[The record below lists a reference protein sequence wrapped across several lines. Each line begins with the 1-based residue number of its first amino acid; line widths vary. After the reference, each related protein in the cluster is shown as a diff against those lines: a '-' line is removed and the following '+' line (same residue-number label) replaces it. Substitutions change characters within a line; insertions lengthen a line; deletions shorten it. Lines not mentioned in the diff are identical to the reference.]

1 MTAAFTTALLLLTTL
16 VHANATPKKA
26 TKATPVSNVYN
37 TRGIDTTANDD
48 PLAKW
53 NTAIKGFDTK
63 TIKAGTSVGK
73 IVRTGIKGL
82 GTLLPF
88 IVNDGPSVDGIKNK
102 DVKCAGSIIAQAVSG
117 FQSVDY
123 SVKYMVQIINFTDE
137 PLQLV
142 REEVHSGS
150 MHTRPTPTIMPGGNE
165 SYIARKTSGTATGA
179 IGAVGYRIGG
189 SNNVVAISISCP
201 YNFNFASNTL
211 ALGIY
216 QWDIDEVNKMNGNH
230 IYHEMKKI
238 DKKVNNGESL
248 NFVGPYESVKRKNFY
263 SDTIPLLVNDKAG
276 EYLIRGHMGTS
287 HKPIVKIV
295 LFPTNP
301 NRLAPIL

>member
-1 MTAAFTTALLLLTTL
+1 MTAAFTTALLLLTIL

-26 TKATPVSNVYN
+26 TKATPVSNVHN
-37 TRGIDTTANDD
+37 TRGIYTTANDD
-48 PLAKW
+48 PFAKW
-53 NTAIKGFDTK
+53 NTAIKIPSFKPNLGDIVKTGTTSIKGFGTLGDIVK
-63 TIKAGTSVGK
+63 IGTSVAE
-73 IVRTGIKGL
+73 
-82 GTLLPF
+82 
-88 IVNDGPSVDGIKNK
+88 GIKNK

-123 SVKYMVQIINFTDE
+123 SVKYMVQIINFTDQ

-165 SYIARKTSGTATGA
+165 SYIAHKTSGTATGA

-248 NFVGPYESVKRKNFY
+248 NFVGPYESVKRKNFD

-287 HKPIVKIV
+287 HTPIVKIV